1 MLNKQQWLAKHASS
15 TKFQS
20 LTAAEK
26 ERRYEQYRASG
37 PNPKFAAKT
46 VGLGSAGKQLG
57 KLRSVSKR
65 SASVVAA
72 LQQAM
77 GATHTAQGHDYL
89 TARFNPFCPRLRT
102 VGYPDPSPGGSLKVR
117 GFLDVTVVT
126 NAAGVGFIACSTDAG
141 ANFENPSVYYTS
153 NAIAWTGTA
162 PATFVPSGA
171 PGTTSV
177 GLPTPLGSGDDVNNS
192 IFFRK
197 LGYGIRIRSETALLA
212 KAGIATFIDLPGT
225 TGLLGN
231 GLSDND
237 YRSLFPNW
245 VTSTVLDEGRSPW
258 MSAIW
263 SPKNPNDAML
273 TFMPSAAVNT
283 HNWDS
288 ANAVKGPL
296 GAMANPI
303 KNRFDL
309 GILINGAPSS
319 TFQAQV
325 VGFYEYIGN
334 QRNNLMVTMM
344 TPSYSDPVVAAA
356 AAKSMAAAPANVMPR
371 NTDGAVTMSSIFNSV
386 TSAGSK
392 AISAYQQLQSYLP
405 SNAGG
410 NLSQVTQISDIS
422 NEGSL
427 GGFIEDAGQAMP
439 YISDIAEAAP
449 LLLTL

>member
-37 PNPKFAAKT
+37 PNPKFAVKS
-46 VGLGSAGKQLG
+46 VGLGSAGKQLS

-77 GATHTAQGHDYL
+77 GGAHTAQGHDYL

-102 VGYPDPSPGGSLKVR
+102 VGYPDPTPGGSLKVR

-126 NAAGVGFIACSTDAG
+126 NAAGVGFIACSSDAG
-141 ANFENPSVYYTS
+141 ANYQNPSVYYTS
-153 NAIAWTGTA
+153 NAAAWTGTA

-177 GLPTPLGSGDDVNNS
+177 GLPVPLGNGDDTFNG
-192 IFFRK
+192 IFYRK
-197 LGYGIRIRSETALLA
+197 LGYGIRIRSETMLLA
-212 KAGIATFIDLPGT
+212 KAGIATFIDFPGT
-225 TGLLGN
+225 QGLLGN
-231 GLSDND
+231 GLTDND
-237 YRSLFPNW
+237 YRSLYPNW

-258 MSAIW
+258 MSTIW
-263 SPKNPNDAML
+263 SPKNPTEAML
-273 TFMPSAAVNT
+273 TFMPSASVSV

-303 KNRFDL
+303 QSRFDQ
-309 GILINGAPSS
+309 GILINGAPNA

-325 VGFYEYIGN
+325 VGFYEYMGN
-334 QRNNLMVTMM
+334 QRNNLMVSMQ

-356 AAKSMAAAPANVMPR
+356 VAKSIAAAPANVMPR
-371 NTDGAVTMSSIFNSV
+371 NTEGAVTLSGIFQSV
-386 TSAGSK
+386 ASAGSK

-405 SNAGG
+405 ANTGG

-439 YISDIAEAAP
+439 YISEIEEAAP

>member
-37 PNPKFAAKT
+37 PNPQFAAKA
-46 VGLGSAGKQLG
+46 VGLGSAGKQST
-57 KLRSVSKR
+57 KLRGVSKR

-77 GATHTAQGHDYL
+77 GGAHTAQGHDYL

-126 NAAGVGFIACSTDAG
+126 NSAGVGFIAASSDGG
-141 ANFENPSVYYTS
+141 ANFQNPSVYYTS
-153 NAIAWTGTA
+153 NAALWTGVA

-177 GLPTPLGSGDDVNNS
+177 GLPVPLGNGDDTTKG
-192 IFFRK
+192 IFYRK
-197 LGYGIRIRSETALLA
+197 LGYGIRIRSETALLN
-212 KAGIATFIDLPGT
+212 KAGIATFIDFPGA

-231 GLSDND
+231 GLTDND
-237 YRSLFPNW
+237 YRSLYPNW
-245 VTSTVLDEGRSPW
+245 VTSTILDEGRSPW
-258 MSAIW
+258 MSTIW
-263 SPKNPNDAML
+263 SPKNPSDAML
-273 TFMPSAAVNT
+273 TFMPAGVGNV

-288 ANAVKGPL
+288 ANSVKGPL
-296 GAMANPI
+296 GAMPNPMET
-303 KNRFDL
+303 RFDQ
-309 GILINGAPSS
+309 GILINGAPNA
-319 TFQAQV
+319 TFQCQV

-334 QRNNLMVTMM
+334 QRNNLMISMQ
-344 TPSYSDPVVAAA
+344 TPSYSDPVVASA
-356 AAKSMAAAPANVMPR
+356 AAKAIAAAPANVMPR
-371 NTDGAVTMSSIFNSV
+371 NTEGAVTMSSIFNSV
-386 TSAGSK
+386 ASAGSK

-405 SNAGG
+405 SASGG
-410 NLSQVTQISDIS
+410 GLSKVTSISDIS
-422 NEGSL
+422 SEGSL
-427 GGFIEDAGQAMP
+427 GGYLADAGQAMP
-439 YISDIAEAAP
+439 YITDIEEAAP